1 MKSLYFED
9 IRVGQKIIVGQHV
22 VDKEGMIEFA
32 RKWDPQVFHLDEAAA
47 GAQHNGLIASSNYTM
62 CVVTRVIGLDWH
74 IKTFGVMEYKEI
86 QVHAPVRPGDVLT
99 VSMEWVDKRESRS
112 KPDRGVV
119 LSRIEVRNQRDELAL
134 SYISTIMMMKRG
146 DAENT

>member
-9 IRVGQKIIVGQHV
+9 VHVGQKIIVGQQV
-22 VDKEGMIEFA
+22 ADKEGMIEFA

-86 QVHAPVRPGDVLT
+86 EVHAPVRPGDVLT

-146 DAENT
+146 DA